1 MLEEDPEVMLAV
13 WKNIFI
19 KLLGFLALVLMV
31 GILFNLV
38 LALLVL
44 TVQRWR
50 RTKRAEATGTR
61 RTPRE
66 GTMKPRAPD
75 GK

>member
-1 MLEEDPEVMLAV
+1 MLEEDPEVMLAI
-13 WKNIFI
+13 WRNIFI

-44 TVQRWR
+44 TV
-50 RTKRAEATGTR
+50 EADKKSGGNRDQKDTDEGGDNEAQGSG
-61 RTPRE
+61 RE
-66 GTMKPRAPD
+66 IN
-75 GK
+75 